1 MQCDSRKVV
10 IVGLGNVGVT
20 AAFTLLVSDSVDEIV
35 MLSRSVDKAY
45 GHKLD
50 LEHGMPFLN
59 PVKITATDD
68 YATVAGAD
76 VVIIAAGVGQKPGQT
91 RLDLVEANKKI
102 FDEIIPQLKPYVENS
117 TILIVSNPVDI
128 LTYYA
133 TKLFELPAGRVLG
146 TGTMLDT
153 ARFRFHLSEFMTV
166 NSKSIHAY
174 ILGEHGDSSFP
185 VLSSA
190 NIGGQPLQQF
200 PEYSEARAIEAF
212 EQAKT
217 AAYKIIESKGATFYA
232 IAVVI
237 KHAVQ
242 SILHDQRSVLPV
254 TSVLSKDYYGE
265 KDVAISV
272 PCVIGRNGV
281 LSTLQVPLSEKEQKK
296 FAQSAEIIRGF
307 NY

>member
-20 AAFTLLVSDSVDEIV
+20 AAFTLLLSDSVDEMV
-35 MLSRSVDKAY
+35 LLSRSVDKAY

-59 PVKITATDD
+59 PVTISATDD
-68 YATVAGAD
+68 YAAVAGAD
-76 VVIIAAGVGQKPGQT
+76 VVVLTAGVGQKPGQT
-91 RLDLVEANKKI
+91 RLDLVDANKKI
-102 FDEIIPQLKPYVENS
+102 FEDIIPQLKPYVQNA
-117 TILIVSNPVDI
+117 TILVVSNPVDI
-128 LTYYA
+128 LTYHA
-133 TKLFELPAGRVLG
+133 TKLFDLPAGRVLG

-153 ARFRFHLSEFMTV
+153 ARFRFHLSEFMDV
-166 NSKSIHAY
+166 NSRSIHAY

-190 NIGGQPLQQF
+190 NIGGQPLAEF
-200 PEYSEARAIEAF
+200 PIYSEAKAIEAF

-237 KHAVQ
+237 RQAIQ

-254 TSVLSKDYYGE
+254 TSVLAKPYYDQS
-265 KDVAISV
+265 DVAISV
-272 PCVIGRNGV
+272 PCVVGRNGV
-281 LSTLQVPLSEKEQKK
+281 ERVLYIPFSEKEQKQ
-296 FAQSAEIIRGF
+296 FAKSAVTIKEF
-307 NY
+307 C